1 MACILCR
8 CFFSHFSTLVVDFAS
23 PTGANGT
30 HPIMFE
36 WITNYFNTGRPMQ
49 SSDCRSDRSQSD
61 KDYPPLYL
69 QHEGVETTNI
79 N

>member
-1 MACILCR
+1 MCVS
-8 CFFSHFSTLVVDFAS
+8 FHFSTLVVDFAS

-36 WITNYFNTGRPMQ
+36 WITNYFKTGRPMNQ
-49 SSDCRSDRSQSD
+49 SSDTSDRSQSD

-69 QHEGVETTNI
+69 QHEGVKTTNI